1 MNHARSISALAL
13 TGALL
18 LVSPGAATAKITESD
33 DRGSGSSTSAQPWRL
48 DVNEETGAVTRVPD
62 WYASGA
68 GTSART
74 GTDSGAAR
82 NDIGPISEPA
92 SRPDVGAARNDVGP
106 AAPAEPRTTPVTT
119 GVDTGL
125 VVGWTAAAAAAAS
138 AFIAAVMFLRRRRE
152 NLAHP
157 A

>member
-18 LVSPGAATAKITESD
+18 LASPGAATAKITESD
-33 DRGSGSSTSAQPWRL
+33 DRGSGTSTATQPWRL

-82 NDIGPISEPA
+82 NDIGP
-92 SRPDVGAARNDVGP
+92 

-138 AFIAAVMFLRRRRE
+138 AFIAAAMFLRRRRD